1 MASPRLDRRAAAGAA
16 EDRAGGGAGT
26 GVAAARRGRSDDPDR
41 SVRGQGGAGPGDR
54 PGRHLGD
61 LSFTCAWH
69 TFLSCEAAATWEV
82 GLIRRVAILLV
93 DRRFV
98 RCHLNITG
106 ARKACGDQR
115 PVSGAAGWVGGAS
128 AAEPCR

>member
-54 PGRHLGD
+54 PGRHLVICH
-61 LSFTCAWH
+61 S
-69 TFLSCEAAATWEV
+69 EKEKAAATFKH
-82 GLIRRVAILLV
+82 GYGYHPLLAWL
-93 DRRFV
+93 DNSGEA
-98 RCHLNITG
+98 LAG
-106 ARKACGDQR
+106 MLR
-115 PVSGAAGWVGGAS
+115 P
-128 AAEPCR
+128 

>member
-1 MASPRLDRRAAAGAA
+1 M
-16 EDRAGGGAGT
+16 
-26 GVAAARRGRSDDPDR
+26 AAARGSWPAASDAPLRRD
-41 SVRGQGGAGPGDR
+41 GGAGPGDR
-54 PGRHLGD
+54 RGRDAGD
-61 LSFTCAWH
+61 VSFTCAWH